1 MTMTIG
7 VDIGGTKIAAG
18 LVDNNGNIVHMLRR
32 PSPAR
37 DTTSVIATVLSL
49 VAELQQTG
57 EATAIGVGAAGFVNS
72 TRDRVIFAPNLAW
85 RDEPLGDQ
93 LARETGLPTIIEN
106 DANAAAWGEFRFGAA
121 KEYSSAAVITIGTGI
136 GGGIILGGELL
147 RGATG
152 FAGEIGHLNMVA
164 GGVPCGCGQRGC
176 WEVYSSGGALLR
188 AARENA
194 RTDRERSAM
203 LLDLAGGDP
212 ENITGLMV
220 TEAAQAGCAGALD
233 AFQEIGNWLGQGMA
247 DLGALLDPEVFVL
260 AGGVSEAG
268 SVLLTPATDA
278 YRERLTASQ
287 YRQIAPVVLAELGN
301 DAGIIGAA
309 DLARHHT

>member
-1 MTMTIG
+1 MSVTIG

-18 LVDNNGNIVHMLRR
+18 LVDGNGQIVEMVRK

-37 DTTSVIATVLSL
+37 DTESVVATVLTVVDEL
-49 VAELQQTG
+49 RKDQDVAG
-57 EATAIGVGAAGFVNS
+57 IGVGAAGFVNANQ
-72 TRDRVIFAPNLAW
+72 DRVIFAPNLAW
-85 RDEPLGDQ
+85 RDEPLGEK
-93 LARETGLPTIIEN
+93 LTAATGLPTVIEN

-121 KEYSSAAVITIGTGI
+121 REYESAAVITVGTGI
-136 GGGIILGGELL
+136 GGGIIVNGQLL
-147 RGATG
+147 RGAAG
-152 FAGEIGHLNMVA
+152 FAGEIGHMNMVT

-194 RTDRERSAM
+194 RADRERSKL

-212 ENITGLMV
+212 ELITGLMV
-220 TEAAQAGCAGALD
+220 TEAAQAGCEGALD
-233 AFQEIGNWLGQGMA
+233 AFREVGRWLGQGMA

-268 SVLLTPATDA
+268 DVLLTPA
-278 YRERLTASQ
+278 RENYEQRLTAYD
-287 YRQIAPVVLAELGN
+287 YRPVAPVVLASLGN

-309 DLARHHT
+309 DLARALN

>member
-1 MTMTIG
+1 MSVTIG

-18 LVDNNGNIVHMLRR
+18 LVDGNGQIIEMVRK

-37 DTTSVIATVLSL
+37 DTESVVATVLTVVDEL
-49 VAELQQTG
+49 RKDQDVAG
-57 EATAIGVGAAGFVNS
+57 IGVGAAGFV
-72 TRDRVIFAPNLAW
+72 LAW
-85 RDEPLGDQ
+85 RDEPLGEK
-93 LARETGLPTIIEN
+93 LTVATGLPTVIEN

-121 KEYSSAAVITIGTGI
+121 REYESAAVITVGTGI
-136 GGGIILGGELL
+136 GGGIIVNGQLL
-147 RGATG
+147 RGAAG
-152 FAGEIGHLNMVA
+152 FAGEIGHMNMVA

-194 RTDRERSAM
+194 RADRERSKL

-212 ENITGLMV
+212 ELITGLMV
-220 TEAAQAGCAGALD
+220 TEAAQAGCEGALD
-233 AFQEIGNWLGQGMA
+233 AFREVGRWLGQGMA

-268 SVLLTPATDA
+268 DVLLTPA
-278 YRERLTASQ
+278 RENYEQRLTAYD
-287 YRQIAPVVLAELGN
+287 YRLVAPVVLASLGN

-309 DLARHHT
+309 DLARALN